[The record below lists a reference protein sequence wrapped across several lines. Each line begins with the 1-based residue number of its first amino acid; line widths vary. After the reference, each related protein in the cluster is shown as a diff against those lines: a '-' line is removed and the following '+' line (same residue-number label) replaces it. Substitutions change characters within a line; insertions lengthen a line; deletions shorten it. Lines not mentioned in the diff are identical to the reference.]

1 MASTKNYDV
10 ILFDLDGTLTDP
22 ELGITT
28 CVQYALKQFGI
39 EVEDRSSLRSFIG
52 PPLMDSFMKQYG
64 FDQEQAEEAVAKYR
78 ERFSTVGLF
87 ENKVYP
93 GIDLL
98 LDKLK
103 QQGKLLATA
112 SSKPEKFVVQ
122 ILEHFGLDGY
132 FDEIAGAELS
142 VSGRNSKEDVL
153 RYVLDRLGVE
163 DKSSTVLIG
172 DTKFDI
178 QGAKA
183 VGIDCI
189 GVTYGFGEAADFRGA
204 VAVANSPAELEKILR

>member
-1 MASTKNYDV
+1 MKNYDV

-28 CVQYALKQFGI
+28 CVQYALKHFGI
-39 EVEDRSSLRSFIG
+39 DVEDRSSLRSFIG
-52 PPLMDSFMKQYG
+52 PPLLDSFMKVYG
-64 FDQEQAEEAVAKYR
+64 FDRQQAEEAVAKYR

-93 GIDLL
+93 GIDRL

-103 QQGKLLATA
+103 QQGKILATA
-112 SSKPEKFVVQ
+112 SSKPEKYVLQ

-142 VSGRNSKEDVL
+142 LSGRNSKEDVL

-163 DKSSTVLIG
+163 DRSTAVLIG
-172 DTKFDI
+172 DTRFDV

-189 GVTYGFGEAADFRGA
+189 GVTYGFGEAGELRGA
-204 VAVANSPAELEKILR
+204 VAVAGSPAELEKILQ